1 MFCLEVGKMHRD
13 LKPDNILIGVD
24 MDTKISD
31 FGLARGYEGLDI
43 TGQIGTPLY
52 AGPEVYTN
60 FKEVYNHN
68 CDVWSAGCI
77 LYEMLTGKHPFNH
90 VKVQEFLFLDHLS
103 AEGRMETFWKG
114 RKKDR
119 VWTGIPSPVGI
130 SYQFDVD
137 LQF

>member
-1 MFCLEVGKMHRD
+1 MQKVCFCLEVGKMHRD

-90 VKVQEFLFLDHLS
+90 VKVQEFLLLDHLS
-103 AEGRMETFWKG
+103 AEGRMETF
-114 RKKDR
+114 
-119 VWTGIPSPVGI
+119 
-130 SYQFDVD
+130 
-137 LQF
+137 